1 LERPK
6 SSTHSRGAHR
16 RNFPSVCTLSS
27 RIEVYAQI
35 IRSLYRVTAK
45 AAKCT
50 SYVVIA
56 QLLIEPALT
65 SVWLPDV
72 LSVIP
77 SIAIREDCLN
87 NPPLILP
94 IVSEAL
100 FILNKLMDGM
110 LKMKINL
117 KSDNDLSA
125 SCRQFIVCGQQ
136 ISADIID
143 RCLAVVNSTSG
154 GCFSDRVSV
163 V

>member
-1 LERPK
+1 M
-6 SSTHSRGAHR
+6 
-16 RNFPSVCTLSS
+16 
-27 RIEVYAQI
+27 
-35 IRSLYRVTAK
+35 
-45 AAKCT
+45 
-50 SYVVIA
+50 IA

-65 SVWLPDV
+65 SVWLPEV
-72 LSVIP
+72 LSIIP

-110 LKMKINL
+110 LQMKINL
-117 KSDNDLSA
+117 KSDKDLSA
-125 SCRQFIVCGQQ
+125 SCRQIIVCGQQ

-154 GCFSDRVSV
+154 ACFSDRVSV